1 MTLKVQGSL
10 LLGLPYQGKLYHQ
23 CQVHILTMGLECEV
37 IEVINALPLKALP
50 ETKANTLIDLA
61 YLSKQFSVE
70 GIPADVITPEYLL
83 EHLSTDDYE
92 LIMTMISDL
101 RKKRMLAGESPTQT
115 QNFNQA

>member
-61 YLSKQFSVE
+61 YLSKQFRVE
-70 GIPADVITPEYLL
+70 GIPAEAITPEYLL

-92 LIMTMISDL
+92 LITAMISDL

-115 QNFNQA
+115 QNLNQA